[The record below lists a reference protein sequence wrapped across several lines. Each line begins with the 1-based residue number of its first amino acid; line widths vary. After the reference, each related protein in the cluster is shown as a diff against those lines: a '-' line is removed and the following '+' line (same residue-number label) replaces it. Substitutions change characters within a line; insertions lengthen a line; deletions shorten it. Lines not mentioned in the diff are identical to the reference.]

1 MKKWYHMVP
10 YKPPPPTMICPLIH
24 DRRRPL
30 SATRLRKKRDVVCHL
45 RGFNVLISFSWILQ
59 EGCLKMLSA
68 SANYF
73 CFLLLQNMQ
82 KWVCRL
88 DGLLSLRLSGSSQ
101 FCVWVSVPRAHFFYP
116 SQSKFM
122 FLYCCLMLWTS
133 ENETPLNHNASF
145 GLIFGCGSRS
155 PNYCREC
162 QKIGHL
168 SVKMQVLV

>member
-1 MKKWYHMVP
+1 
-10 YKPPPPTMICPLIH
+10 MINDDPSRRHASEKSGTWCVTYAVSTISYVFHGFCRRGASKCLAHQLI
-24 DRRRPL
+24 
-30 SATRLRKKRDVVCHL
+30 
-45 RGFNVLISFSWILQ
+45 I
-59 EGCLKMLSA
+59 
-68 SANYF
+68 F

-88 DGLLSLRLSGSSQ
+88 DGLLSLLLSGSSQ

-116 SQSKFM
+116 SQSKCM

-168 SVKMQVLV
+168 SIKMQVLV